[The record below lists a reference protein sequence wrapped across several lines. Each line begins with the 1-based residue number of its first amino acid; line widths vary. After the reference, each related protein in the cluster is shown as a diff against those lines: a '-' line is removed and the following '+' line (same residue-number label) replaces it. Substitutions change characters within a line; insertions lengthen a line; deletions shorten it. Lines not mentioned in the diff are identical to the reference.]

1 MKMARTEAAAVEL
14 LALKASK
21 QTKGRAGHLISYP
34 LDVILY
40 CVWKVKVIL
49 LMLRS
54 AAPRHPLAQC
64 HSAKQMK
71 TNHA

>member
-1 MKMARTEAAAVEL
+1 MARTEAAAVEL

-40 CVWKVKVIL
+40 CVWLYAYIVL
-49 LMLRS
+49 W
-54 AAPRHPLAQC
+54 
-64 HSAKQMK
+64 
-71 TNHA
+71 